1 MRLGRK
7 SRKVK
12 EKSRHPRFQTNGLHP
27 WSQWDRSDC
36 PDKTFEFFESSTIIM
51 PPLLVSFTA
60 YPSIPVPKPSR
71 MGLEYVLPKLV
82 LMPTKATVGVHQQ
95 HVLGKTA
102 LDHATVLVLF
112 FFLYAWSQ
120 PLRPQHETLIV
131 LGSCWVQFLQRLG
144 MWQVATSLF

>member
-1 MRLGRK
+1 
-7 SRKVK
+7 
-12 EKSRHPRFQTNGLHP
+12 
-27 WSQWDRSDC
+27 
-36 PDKTFEFFESSTIIM
+36 M